1 MPILYM
7 YLGYLHFPLTV
18 CMLQGRLSFGGED
31 CCRFL
36 ATKYICMLTQY
47 RHPTYFCPAFR
58 WHSDSLELGNHFANS
73 GVCVNPQ
80 LSPAQQYIYNYIH
93 IHIYIYICVCVHT
106 QKYIYIYTYKTHA
119 YIRTRCFQSRPFVV
133 WVAMSCPKQSL
144 CLFFDLFSLS
154 WLSSVTNIATESQA
168 QTDWIIRACHP
179 VISCAYPHLSN
190 GYWSCRALW
199 MNVRIARKP
208 HCGTTQRGDSAWV
221 CFIFHRWKTISY
233 CTYASKQRY
242 PS

>member
-80 LSPAQQYIYNYIH
+80 LSPAQQYIYIYI
-93 IHIYIYICVCVHT
+93 IIYIIIYTYMCIYICVCAYTKIH
-106 QKYIYIYTYKTHA
+106 IYIYTYKTHA

-144 CLFFDLFSLS
+144 CLSLTFS
-154 WLSSVTNIATESQA
+154 
-168 QTDWIIRACHP
+168 AC
-179 VISCAYPHLSN
+179 L
-190 GYWSCRALW
+190 
-199 MNVRIARKP
+199 
-208 HCGTTQRGDSAWV
+208 D
-221 CFIFHRWKTISY
+221 
-233 CTYASKQRY
+233 
-242 PS
+242 